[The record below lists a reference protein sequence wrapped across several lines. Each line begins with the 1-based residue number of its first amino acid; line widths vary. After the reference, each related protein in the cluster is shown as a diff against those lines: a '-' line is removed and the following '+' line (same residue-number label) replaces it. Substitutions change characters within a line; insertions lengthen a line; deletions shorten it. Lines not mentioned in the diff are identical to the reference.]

1 MTFPLHFIGRDRD
14 MARLQRQLDTV
25 TEDGHG
31 RLLSI
36 RGRRQAGKSR
46 LVTEF
51 ADRTGLPQLF
61 FTGARLARERAEL
74 ARFAVE
80 AAGSSLPGAGLFDG
94 VAPGDWTGA
103 LRLLTAA
110 LPDAGPAIVVL
121 DEFPWLCGSSPDLEG
136 ALQVAWDRVFERR
149 PVLFILIGSDIP
161 VMEALS
167 TYERPLFG
175 RVKELVVNPFEL
187 GDTARMTAVHDP
199 VIAIDAQLL
208 TGGYPRLCAEWR
220 GAPDAMA
227 FLRRQLADENS
238 ELIDVGRNILTA
250 EFPPDL
256 QATRVLS
263 AIGSGERTFKGI
275 SARSGIGEQ
284 QLARSL
290 EALTTVKRAVSAD
303 RPVSLKSGNDPR
315 YRVADS
321 YLRFWLRFIEPSL
334 PDIARGRPDLALA
347 RIRDSWP
354 DFQGRAV
361 EPIIRASVERLVL
374 DDPDLGGTGV
384 IGGYWTRSTT
394 VEVDL
399 VGVDRWPNARK
410 VTLAG
415 SVKWREQ
422 SPFGR
427 RDLADLIE
435 QRAHVPG
442 AADAALVG
450 VSRSGFAVDGLD
462 RAYAPSDLV
471 AAWRNIS

>member
-1 MTFPLHFIGRDRD
+1 
-14 MARLQRQLDTV
+14 MARLQRHLDAVTV
-25 TEDGHG
+25 GGQG

-51 ADRTGLPQLF
+51 ADRTSLPQLF
-61 FTGARLARERAEL
+61 FTGARLAEPRSEL
-74 ARFAVE
+74 ARFAFE
-80 AAGSSLPGAGLFDG
+80 AARSSLPGASLFDG
-94 VAPGDWTGA
+94 VVLDGWAGA
-103 LRLLTAA
+103 LRLLAAA
-110 LPDAGPAIVVL
+110 LPDGPAVIVI
-121 DEFPWLCGSSPDLEG
+121 DEFPWLCGTSPDLEG
-136 ALQVAWDRVFERR
+136 ALQVAWDRVFELK
-149 PVLFILIGSDIP
+149 PVLFILIGSDIS
-161 VMEALS
+161 VMEALG

-187 GDTARMTAVHDP
+187 GDTAHMIAVDDP
-199 VIAIDAQLL
+199 AIAIDAQLV

-220 GAPDAMA
+220 GAVDTLA
-227 FLRRQLADENS
+227 FLGRQLSDENS
-238 ELIDVGRNILTA
+238 ELIDVGRNVLAA

-290 EALTTVKRAVSAD
+290 EMLTTVKRAVSAD

-347 RIRDSWP
+347 RVRESWP
-354 DFQGRAV
+354 EFRGRAV

-374 DDPDLGGTGV
+374 DDPDLAGTGA

-399 VGVDRWPNARK
+399 VGVDRWPNARN
-410 VTLAG
+410 VTLTG

-422 SPFGR
+422 SPFNR

-435 QRAHVPG
+435 QRAFVPG
-442 AADAALVG
+442 AADATLVG
-450 VSRSGFAVDGLD
+450 VSRAGFATDGLD
-462 RAYAPSDLV
+462 RTYGPSDLV
-471 AAWRNIS
+471 AAWRTVS